1 MFIYLCLYLFNIFTR
16 HQLEGEERPPTWL
29 VVVVLLSLLNGAR
42 QDAPRSAGPPRRRGR
57 RLGVKSLAAGAPR

>member
-29 VVVVLLSLLNGAR
+29 VVAVFTFVS
-42 QDAPRSAGPPRRRGR
+42 
-57 RLGVKSLAAGAPR
+57 